1 VPPVA
6 PKALKVSAILIISVF
21 LIVVASIA
29 ILRTKRR
36 PSGDDA
42 GYFQPDARP
51 PLLFGGE
58 DNPFA
63 AEKEGEEKASEDFRK
78 NLLARAAQGD
88 LEVLKDTNGEAVL
101 YRLVLGCLVER
112 AVSAEELGALADFIT
127 RNDGLR
133 ASAALAE
140 LLLQDFERNPSR
152 ASVMRLLRVAA
163 LSDDA
168 AAFERAVSSVTRARR
183 DGRLDGIRSGELQT
197 LFEGEYWLLSSEA
210 KRSGAGFLLK
220 QRLAHARREL
230 SAEARRDNSPTTGDS
245 GREVSAQ
252 KERQ

>member
-1 VPPVA
+1 M
-6 PKALKVSAILIISVF
+6 SAILIISVF

-29 ILRTKRR
+29 ILRTKRQ
-36 PSGDDA
+36 PSRDAA
-42 GYFQPDARP
+42 GYFHPDARP

-58 DNPFA
+58 DKTGGTDSD
-63 AEKEGEEKASEDFRK
+63 AEDASEAFRK
-78 NLLARAAQGD
+78 GLLSRAAQCD
-88 LEVLKDTNGEAVL
+88 FEVLKDAGGDAGL
-101 YRLVLGCLVER
+101 YRLVLKRLVEN

-127 RNDGLR
+127 RNEGLR
-133 ASAALAE
+133 ADAALAE
-140 LLLQDFERNPSR
+140 LLLEDFEENPSR
-152 ASVMRLLRVAA
+152 ASVLRLLRVAA

-168 AAFERAVSSVTRARR
+168 SVFERAVSSVTRARK
-183 DGRLDGIRSGELQT
+183 DGRLDGLRADELQA

-230 SAEARRDNSPTTGDS
+230 SAEARRDNSPAAGGKSTQA
-245 GREVSAQ
+245 SAQ

>member
-1 VPPVA
+1 M
-6 PKALKVSAILIISVF
+6 SAILIISVF
-21 LIVVASIA
+21 LIVVASLA
-29 ILRTKRR
+29 ILRTKRQ

-42 GYFQPDARP
+42 GFFQDDARP

-58 DNPFA
+58 DGPGAN
-63 AEKEGEEKASEDFRK
+63 EKEAEEKASEDLRK
-78 NLLARAAQGD
+78 NLLARAAQSD
-88 LEVLKDTNGEAVL
+88 FEVLKDANGDAGL
-101 YRLVLGCLVER
+101 YQLVLNNLVESR
-112 AVSAEELGALADFIT
+112 AGNADELCSLADFIA

-133 ASAALAE
+133 ASAALAFG
-140 LLLQDFERNPSR
+140 LLEDFERSPSR
-152 ASVMRLLRVAA
+152 ASLTRLLRVAA

-168 AAFERAVSSVTRARR
+168 AVFERAMSSIMRSRK
-183 DGRLDGIRSGELQT
+183 DGRLSGMRADELQT

-230 SAEARRDNSPTTGDS
+230 SVQLRRDDSPTAGGANAET
-245 GREVSAQ
+245 SAQ